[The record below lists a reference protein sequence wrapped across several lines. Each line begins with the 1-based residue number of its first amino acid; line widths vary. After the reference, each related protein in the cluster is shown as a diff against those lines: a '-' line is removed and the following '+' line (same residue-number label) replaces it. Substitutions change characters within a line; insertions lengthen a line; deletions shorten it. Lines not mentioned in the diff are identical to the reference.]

1 MLEGHL
7 GERAIA
13 VEEPWR
19 RSFTLGDLRSLC
31 RSSDWLLSHPT
42 QRVYYPNPLNIKR
55 PADPE
60 GLIRCRR

>member
-42 QRVYYPNPLNIKR
+42 QRVYYPILSTSNGQRTLK
-55 PADPE
+55 A
-60 GLIRCRR
+60 